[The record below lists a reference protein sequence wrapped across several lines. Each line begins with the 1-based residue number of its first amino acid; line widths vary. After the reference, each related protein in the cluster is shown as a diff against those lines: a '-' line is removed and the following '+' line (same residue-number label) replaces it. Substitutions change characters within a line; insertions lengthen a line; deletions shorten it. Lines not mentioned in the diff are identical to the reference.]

1 MTIAAYYN
9 GFRGRLV
16 EDYQIRNRRVVAALE
31 FAKDALADAGTVLD
45 VGCGIGWTTSE
56 LAQQGHTVTG
66 LDISPVL
73 IGTARDMFEYD
84 DRCTF
89 TVGDFATADLPTV
102 DAVLMVDVYEHFPR
116 EQHPEV
122 HRQIR
127 KTGCELVALTIP
139 TPETQQ
145 RARDAG
151 IELQPIDEDITDTD
165 IDRLAEDIGGVVMVN
180 RRVSVWADNDYRH
193 VLVQR

>member
-9 GFRGRLV
+9 GFRSRLL
-16 EDYQIRNRRVVAALE
+16 EDYEIRNRRVVAALE
-31 FAKDALADAGTVLD
+31 FAKESLSDAGSVLD
-45 VGCGIGWTTSE
+45 VGCGVGWTSSE
-56 LAQQGHTVTG
+56 IADVGHNVTG

-73 IGTARDMFEYD
+73 IETAREMFES

-89 TVGDFATADLPTV
+89 LVGDFAATELPQA
-102 DAVLMVDVYEHFPR
+102 DAVVMIDVYEHFPR
-116 EQHPEV
+116 ELHPVV

-127 KTGCELVALTIP
+127 ETGCEMVALTIP

-151 IELQPIDEDITDTD
+151 IELQPIDEDITDAD
-165 IDRLAEDIGGVVMVN
+165 IDRLAEDIGGVVTVN
-180 RRVSVWADNDYRH
+180 RRVSIWADNDYRH
-193 VLVQR
+193 VLIQR